1 MRRNHGADS
10 LCEKVMGVPMKTVS
24 LASFL
29 VDADALVRAAA
40 IDEDALRID
49 TGSGS
54 AVLISEAEWL
64 VLRDGL
70 KLALGASDA
79 P

>member
-1 MRRNHGADS
+1 
-10 LCEKVMGVPMKTVS
+10 MKTVS

-29 VDADALVRAAA
+29 ADADALVQAAA

-70 KLALGASDA
+70 KLALGASD
-79 P
+79 PQ

>member
-1 MRRNHGADS
+1 
-10 LCEKVMGVPMKTVS
+10 MGVSMKSVS

-29 VDADALVRAAA
+29 ADADALVQAAA

-70 KLALGASDA
+70 KLALGAAD
-79 P
+79 PQ

>member
-1 MRRNHGADS
+1 
-10 LCEKVMGVPMKTVS
+10 MGVSMKTVS

-29 VDADALVRAAA
+29 ADADALVQAAA

-70 KLALGASDA
+70 KLALGASD
-79 P
+79 PQ